1 MPGPDAARNV
11 HGQRRGASRV
21 ASCRS
26 SADPADSRREMDM
39 GALMRL
45 IDRIAAALA
54 RRKVQRNEGNSGGR

>member
-1 MPGPDAARNV
+1 
-11 HGQRRGASRV
+11 
-21 ASCRS
+21 
-26 SADPADSRREMDM
+26 MDM